1 MSAPKLLESCVMVC
15 PAKSSDLRLP
25 SQPMAMFSQ
34 FSPSLRGHIQ
44 QASGAYTVDAQRTQ
58 AARTSQTP
66 FDRQFRRR
74 SDHGEL
80 HLEEGG
86 GGGFYHRGSK
96 AAYRKHDEIVA
107 FQINSV

>member
-58 AARTSQTP
+58 AART
-66 FDRQFRRR
+66 
-74 SDHGEL
+74 
-80 HLEEGG
+80 
-86 GGGFYHRGSK
+86 GSK